1 MQKFS
6 NKVLSIGCH
15 CDPPK
20 GGVAYVLKA
29 YQDYIFRPFKFVA
42 NSKGGKIR
50 NLWYFFKSYIQCE
63 WLYLI
68 DKDIE
73 IVHIHTASYISFHR
87 SCWFINQAKRY
98 HKKVIAHVHGGG
110 FKDFHKESH
119 TFVEKNLHKVDGIIA
134 LSETWKDFFISIG
147 CKKVYVINNIIEPPK
162 NLPKKSDGKFHFL
175 FLGLITEAKGIF
187 DLLEVFESN
196 QEAWKEKI
204 VLHIGG
210 RGKIDKLMSLVNEKK
225 LSNIV
230 QYEGW
235 VSGLKKQE
243 LFNKADAFILPSY
256 AEGVPIS
263 ILEAMSY
270 GLPVFASAVGGIPD
284 MIKDGKNGWLF
295 EAGDMQTMANDINIF
310 LSSTSNYEKISTA
323 NRELAKNYMP
333 EFVSQKL
340 EELYGELLS

>member
-15 CDPPK
+15 CNPPK
-20 GGVAYVLKA
+20 GGVAYVLKS
-29 YQDYIFRPFKFVA
+29 YQDYIYSPFKFVA

-50 NLWYFFKSYIQCE
+50 NLWYLFKSYIQCE
-63 WLYLI
+63 WLYLV
-68 DKDIE
+68 DKKIE
-73 IVHIHTASYISFHR
+73 IVHIHTASYISFRR
-87 SCWFINQAKRY
+87 SSWFMHQAKRY
-98 HKKVIAHVHGGG
+98 KKKVIAHIHGGG
-110 FKDFHKESH
+110 FKEYYKKETS
-119 TFVEKNLHKVDGIIA
+119 FVEKNLHKVDGIIA
-134 LSETWKDFFISIG
+134 LSETWKDFFTSIG

-162 NLPKKSDGKFHFL
+162 ILPKKNDGKLHFL

-187 DLLEVFESN
+187 DLLEVLESN
-196 QEAWKEKI
+196 QEAWEEKI

-210 RGKIDKLMSLVNEKK
+210 RGKVDKLVSLINEKK
-225 LSNIV
+225 LSSIV

-284 MIKDGKNGWLF
+284 MIQDGINGWLF
-295 EAGDMQTMANDINIF
+295 DAGDLQVMAKKINNF
-310 LSSTSNYEKISTA
+310 LSSTSNYEKVSTT
-323 NRELAKNYMP
+323 NRVFAKNYMP

-340 EELYGELLS
+340 EELYAELLL